1 MILRELAHQGAL
13 PLADIIDQSVGRF
26 ESLAKLFFL
35 VEFVHIGDMGGSR
48 RVLRSKASIVYGVLR
63 IRHLEKHLISYLLC
77 FYYIFI
83 KIIHIF

>member
-1 MILRELAHQGAL
+1 MILRELAHQGVL
-13 PLADIIDQSVGRF
+13 PLADVIDQSVGRF

-63 IRHLEKHLISYLLC
+63 IRHLEKHFDLVSLMFLLY
-77 FYYIFI
+77 FY